1 METRKAFSERIANL
15 RSEKGLK
22 QAELA
27 EKLAIS
33 RQSITMYEAGT
44 RIPDIEILSRFAN
57 YFEVTADYLIG
68 LSDNR
73 TNETAA
79 IGDVLGLTD
88 GAIEKLTA
96 IVEIQSDFD
105 VILGDLGGE
114 VEQNSVNE
122 IVESG
127 VLGDSFE
134 AVYNNL
140 WHIQSA
146 VDLVCCDPELAIS
159 ISRYVYNDNLLAE
172 EKSDP
177 ELTEALHMYRLQK
190 KLMALREFYA
200 DCAKDC
206 IESKLSKKEDPA
218 YAEEN

>member
-15 RSEKGLK
+15 RGEKGLK

-88 GAIEKLTA
+88 GAIEKLKA

-190 KLMALREFYA
+190 KLMALREHYKDF
-200 DCAKDC
+200 AKND
-206 IESKLSKKEDPA
+206 IPRKKEDPA
-218 YAEEN
+218 HAEEN